1 MNLKEEKIAIFD
13 LDNTLIKG
21 DSEILWAEY
30 LVSRGIL
37 EENFLNE
44 IARSYREYLAGVLDL
59 EAALQSQLQ
68 ALVSVPLDKLRAL
81 RKSFL
86 QESIQ
91 PVVLSEG
98 LELVRRHQD
107 DGHTTLIIT
116 ATNHFIT
123 QPIARIF
130 GVSELIAVDLEIID
144 GCFTGRVL
152 GTPSFQEGKVTRFKE
167 WKRVNSIKAREVWFY
182 TDSHNDLPLLCLVQH
197 PVAVDPDD
205 KLRKEAMERSWP
217 IISLRN

>member
-1 MNLKEEKIAIFD
+1 M
-13 LDNTLIKG
+13 
-21 DSEILWAEY
+21 
-30 LVSRGIL
+30 
-37 EENFLNE
+37 
-44 IARSYREYLAGVLDL
+44 
-59 EAALQSQLQ
+59 
-68 ALVSVPLDKLRAL
+68 
-81 RKSFL
+81 
-86 QESIQ
+86 
-91 PVVLSEG
+91 
-98 LELVRRHQD
+98 VRRHQD